1 MKQFNYV
8 SGLPEL
14 VTLNKFEKDGKRTY
28 ILPNGT
34 HAISVTTML
43 GHFKKKAIQAWRDR
57 VGHEEANK
65 ISNRASTHGTKFH
78 NLLQKYLENTP
89 LPTLLNDSVMPNMKQ
104 AFYDMESTL
113 DRIDNI
119 HYIESSLY
127 SEKMRLAGRIDVIAE
142 FDGVLSVIDFKT
154 SSKVKTES
162 MIEDYFLQATCY
174 ALMFEER
181 TDRPIDQIVI
191 IISTDGLNEPQVF
204 IKSKMN
210 YIDNIFEKI
219 LTFHREIKT

>member
-1 MKQFNYV
+1 MKSYTYV
-8 SGLPEL
+8 ENLPTFPSLKTKEENGRRYYLLPSGKYVP
-14 VTLNKFEKDGKRTY
+14 
-28 ILPNGT
+28 
-34 HAISVTTML
+34 SVTTML
-43 GHFKKKAIQAWRDR
+43 GFFKKDVIQEWRKR
-57 VGHEEANK
+57 VGEQEANK

-204 IKSKMN
+204 VRNKTD
-210 YIDNIFEKI
+210 YIDKLFEKI